1 MKNFPIE
8 KYKFYEFVRNG
19 QKYVAAVSTY
29 AGRFVRATAICS
41 EDDTY
46 DIEKGKKLAAARCDF
61 KVRQKRVKRAFAK
74 RHEASM
80 KLEEA
85 RKEFEKQDKY
95 YSDSL
100 EDALIS
106 GDKLREIEATM

>member
-46 DIEKGKKLAAARCDF
+46 DFKIGKKLAAARCDF

-74 RHEASM
+74 RREAAM
-80 KLEEA
+80 KMAEA
-85 RKEFEKQDKY
+85 EREFDRMNQY
-95 YSDSL
+95 YADAL

-106 GDKLREIEATM
+106 GDKLREIEASM

>member
-1 MKNFPIE
+1 MKEFPIE
-8 KYKFYEFVRNG
+8 KYKFYPFVRNG

-46 DIEKGKKLAAARCDF
+46 DVEKGKELAAARCDF

-74 RHEASM
+74 RHEAAI

-85 RKEFEKQDKY
+85 QREFDKQNKY

-100 EDALIS
+100 RDALIS
-106 GDKLREIEATM
+106 GDKLREIEAKM